1 MMRPRKKVIL
11 DRSRAVYRGRFHA
24 QGVKRDL
31 MTQEQ
36 AEWEFLPSGKRRR
49 RSEEQLEKLL
59 LARYEEAAQLL
70 VSELETRNTTKI
82 RLSEGIQEWLDE
94 TGGLRE
100 EKTVRNYSIAAS
112 HFLEALGDFRL
123 NSPPRGLSGRYVQF
137 LGRRNN
143 SDGTI
148 NSRCRV
154 MQGFFNWAYREGLTP
169 RPVRL
174 QGVRGTRKPPGVLS
188 SEQMGA
194 VLERIEE
201 NLAAASTEV
210 QRVSAMNQRR
220 IWYMLRHTGMRGGEV
235 RALPLAHI
243 SADAVAIRDVPDAG
257 FRVKGRKEAMLP
269 VAPALKEFLGEDISG
284 RGPYERWYL
293 DNGHGQVQWAD
304 TTAMAR
310 PFSRHFAALGF
321 ESVKPLH
328 GFRAS
333 VATLLLNQGASP
345 VLVQKLLRH
354 SSITTTMGY
363 HNSESLD
370 VSRLLECL

>member
-1 MMRPRKKVIL
+1 VIL
-11 DRSRAVYRGRFHA
+11 DRSRAMYRGRFHDD
-24 QGVKRDL
+24 GVKRDL
-31 MTQEQ
+31 MTQEL
-36 AEWEFLPSGKRRR
+36 AEYEISASGKRRR
-49 RSEEQLEKLL
+49 RSEEQRVQLL
-59 LARYEEAAQLL
+59 LARYEEVGSLL
-70 VSELETRNTTKI
+70 ASELETRNTAKL
-82 RLSEGIQEWLDE
+82 RLSEAIQEWLDE
-94 TGGLRE
+94 IGGLRE

-137 LGRRNN
+137 LGSRQN

-148 NSRCRV
+148 NSRIRV
-154 MQGFFNWAYREGLTP
+154 MQGFFTWAYREGLTP

-174 QGVRGTRKPPGVLS
+174 QGVRSTRKPPGVLS
-188 SEQMGA
+188 PEQMGA

-201 NLAAASTEV
+201 NLATARNEG
-210 QRVSAMNQRR
+210 QRTSALNQRR
-220 IWYMLRHTGMRGGEV
+220 IWFMLRHTGMRGGEV

-257 FRVKGRKEAMLP
+257 FRVKGRKEAILP
-269 VAPALKEFLGEDISG
+269 LAPALKEFLGADISG
-284 RGPYERWYL
+284 RGPFERWYL
-293 DNGHGQVQWAD
+293 DTGNGQLQWAD

-321 ESVKPLH
+321 EAVKPLH

-354 SSITTTMGY
+354 SSITTTMSY
-363 HNSESLD
+363 HNPDSLD